1 MNNHVHVGSLSF
13 LITAAH
19 VILVMF
25 FMKWV
30 ALKWPDSPIG
40 KALGTLN

>member
-13 LITAAH
+13 LVTAAN
-19 VILVMF
+19 VIILMF
-25 FMKWV
+25 LMRFA